1 MMNFELW
8 AWGGGINTN
17 FSDRVVV
24 KGWDV
29 EPSSSEI
36 NMEAGWFLCILEFDA
51 VKQVFEGNNSHYDV
65 LRDGEWKRISFM
77 LRES

>member
-1 MMNFELW
+1 MNFELL
-8 AWGGGINTN
+8 AWGDGIDAD

-29 EPSSSEI
+29 EPSTSEI

-51 VKQVFEGNNSHYDV
+51 VQQVSSGKPYYEV
-65 LRDGEWKRISFM
+65 LKDSEWKRVYFM
-77 LRES
+77 LREN